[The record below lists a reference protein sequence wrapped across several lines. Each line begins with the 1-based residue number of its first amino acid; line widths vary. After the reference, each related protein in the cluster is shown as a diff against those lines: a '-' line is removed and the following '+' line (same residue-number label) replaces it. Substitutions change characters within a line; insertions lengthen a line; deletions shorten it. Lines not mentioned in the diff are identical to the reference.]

1 MSPKLTLKER
11 ELAFCL
17 KRLEQYWM
25 LLKDKNAKR
34 KLVGKKY
41 NILESQLLLWEENI
55 YIQIESIKK

>member
-25 LLKDKNAKR
+25 LILDKNAER
-34 KLVGKKY
+34 KLVGKKFK
-41 NILESQLLLWEENI
+41 LVQDKLLAWEENLYKQLDTI
-55 YIQIESIKK
+55 